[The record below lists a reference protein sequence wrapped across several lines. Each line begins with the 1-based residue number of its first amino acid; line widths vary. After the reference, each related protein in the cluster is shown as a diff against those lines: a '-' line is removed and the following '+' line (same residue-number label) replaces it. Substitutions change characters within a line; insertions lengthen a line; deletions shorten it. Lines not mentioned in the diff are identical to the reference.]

1 MALRM
6 LASSVA
12 RVVEHRCGRRSAA
25 EGPIVAHIDPCP
37 AGMGLAL
44 GQNRHR
50 RVIAVQALG
59 RQHIG
64 FEAIM
69 ERTKGAAA
77 GAHLI
82 GKRRE
87 AQRHA
92 FTLIAL
98 GLAVQRL
105 LLAGFPGAWPKDR
118 GGEASRRH
126 MEGRGRLA
134 DLLAIAAGELL
145 AHMLDHLPLPR
156 DHLVSVSV
164 MSSPSFAS
172 RVPPQQAQEVGPG
185 TITRSRGRCSGSG
198 LREGTLAAE
207 GSNVGR
213 LAAAF
218 SAAKPSSL
226 AELSSSSSCNS
237 S

>member
-6 LASSVA
+6 FASSVT
-12 RVVEHRCGRRSAA
+12 RIVEHGRGRCPAGK
-25 EGPIVAHIDPCP
+25 GPIIAHIDPCP

-50 RVIAVQALG
+50 RVVAVQALG

-64 FEAIM
+64 FETIM
-69 ERTKGAAA
+69 ERTKGVAA

-92 FTLIAL
+92 FTRIAL

-105 LLAGFPGAWPKDR
+105 MLAELLEQDHGQEIGA
-118 GGEASRRH
+118 GEASRRH

-156 DHLVSVSV
+156 NHL
-164 MSSPSFAS
+164 
-172 RVPPQQAQEVGPG
+172 E
-185 TITRSRGRCSGSG
+185 
-198 LREGTLAAE
+198 
-207 GSNVGR
+207 R
-213 LAAAF
+213 LGDV
-218 SAAKPSSL
+218 L
-226 AELSSSSSCNS
+226 AELR
-237 S
+237 